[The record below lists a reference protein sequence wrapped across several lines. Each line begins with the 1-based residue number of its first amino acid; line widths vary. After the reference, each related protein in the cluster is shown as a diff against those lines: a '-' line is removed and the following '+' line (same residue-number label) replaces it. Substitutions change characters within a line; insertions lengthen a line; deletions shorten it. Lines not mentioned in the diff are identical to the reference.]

1 MNFVFKD
8 KYNMDDLLEI
18 MRVLRSENGCPWDR
32 EQTHISVRQNF
43 IEEVYEAIEAIDSG
57 NTELLREE
65 LGDVLLQV
73 VFHTAME
80 EEVGGFSFDDVT
92 DELCQKLIV
101 RHPHVFGDVKVNGTD
116 DVLVNWNNIK
126 SETKGQKSGT
136 ETLRSVST
144 SLPALIRAE
153 KVGKRASRAGMDFAD
168 VSSAIE
174 SLESEIAELKLALE
188 NDGNISEEIGDVLFS
203 AVNVSRLCGY
213 EPEIELSSATEKFI
227 DRFSKVEENLRLNG
241 VEMKSLNI
249 NELDAVWQ
257 KVKN

>member
-1 MNFVFKD
+1 MDFEFKD
-8 KYNMDDLLEI
+8 KYKMDDLLKI
-18 MRVLRSENGCPWDR
+18 MKVLRSENGCPWDR
-32 EQTHISVRQNF
+32 EQTHTSIRQNF
-43 IEEVYEAIEAIDSG
+43 IEEVYEAIEAIDKG
-57 NTELLREE
+57 DTELLREE

-80 EEVGGFSFDDVT
+80 DEIGKFNFDDVT
-92 DELCQKLIV
+92 DELCKKLIV
-101 RHPHVFGDVKVNGTD
+101 RHPHVFSDVKVSGTE

-126 SETKGQKSGT
+126 SETKGQKTGT

-153 KVGKRASRAGMDFAD
+153 KVGKRASRAGMDFSDAL
-168 VSSAIE
+168 SAIE
-174 SLESEIAELKLALE
+174 SLESEIAELKLALQ
-188 NDGNISEEIGDVLFS
+188 NDGNVSEEVGDVLFS
-203 AVNVSRLCGY
+203 AVNVSRLCGC
-213 EPEIELSSATEKFI
+213 EPEIELTASIEKFI

-241 VEMKSLNI
+241 VLMKSLNI